1 MQKEINMTNPKVSL
15 IVVYHNEET
24 TLQECVKSFLN
35 QSFKDFELICVNNGS
50 TDSSEKIVLEL
61 VKDNDNVKKMSLPSE
76 VTLQE
81 AQNSALGLAAG
92 DFVCF
97 LDSSKKIEEGFVANL
112 FAQVFCTKNNA
123 MTIIQE
129 KMYKRE
135 FLENIDM
142 VDSIIENKIGTQ
154 SDKLKE
160 IVSGYENF
168 VKTELDKNAKS
179 NIENVNNKVY
189 DVVCRFNQLEKNMYD
204 RAGYYETMLSDK
216 TSEMQSAQ
224 EGVTAQIYDD
234 ISKIYEFVSS
244 EINQKGSEISRVYEE
259 ITKNYNY
266 TETLVEQAKENLLN
280 QFANEGNYIKEKLE
294 NLEKEI
300 AVRNVALK
308 RLIDMQLDEL
318 DSKIKALGCGYQ
330 NSDYEQAFNIFETS
344 KIVEE
349 NVEKMYAHINKTNA
363 QFYEELTRIYKELND
378 KLIWKMQEQQ
388 VSFDKKIDDLRFEF
402 NQKLETL
409 KGN

>member
-1 MQKEINMTNPKVSL
+1 MTNPKVSL

-61 VKDNDNVKKMSLPSE
+61 VQDNDNVKKMSLPSE
-76 VTLQE
+76 VTLKE
-81 AQNSALGLAAG
+81 AQNSALGLASG

-97 LDSSKKIEEGFVANL
+97 LDSSKRIEEGFVANL
-112 FAQVFCTKNNA
+112 FAQVFCMKNNA
-123 MTIIQE
+123 ITIIQE

-142 VDSIIENKIGTQ
+142 VDSIIENKIGAQ

-168 VKTELDKNAKS
+168 IKTELDKNAKS

-204 RAGYYETMLSDK
+204 RAGYYETMLNDK

-224 EGVTAQIYDD
+224 EGTTAQIYND
-234 ISKIYEFVSS
+234 ISKIYEFVGS
-244 EINQKGSEISRVYEE
+244 EVNQKGSEISRVYEE
-259 ITKNYNY
+259 ITKNYKY
-266 TETLVEQAKENLLN
+266 TETLVEQAKENLSN
-280 QFANEGNYIKEKLE
+280 QFGNEGNYIKEKLE

-318 DSKIKALGCGYQ
+318 DSKIKALGGSQ
-330 NSDYEQAFNIFETS
+330 KNSDYEQAFNVVETS

-349 NVEKMYAHINKTNA
+349 NVEKMYEHINKTNA
-363 QFYEELTRIYKELND
+363 QFYEELTGIYKELNS
-378 KLIWKMQEQQ
+378 KLVEKMQEQQ
-388 VSFDKKIDDLRFEF
+388 VSFDKKIDDLRSEF
-402 NQKLETL
+402 NQKIEAF